1 MTNRRPTLCV
11 VAGPNGSGKTTTT
24 IQLLNNEW
32 AADSLYINPDNIAQE
47 MFGDWNSPEAVLKAA
62 EKATQMRYECLE
74 QGRDFVF
81 ETVFSSPE
89 KLEFLKKAKEA
100 GFFIRF
106 FYVCTS
112 DPSINVARI
121 TQRYL
126 NGGHE
131 VPISKVISRYYKSL
145 LNAEEAIAFVDRA
158 YVYDNSIDDQLPRLL
173 YRTIDG
179 ELFKRYTTLYRR
191 NSKLGTNDDLTPR
204 RVNSFRATKKRKP
217 RLTTSV
223 SWFYLLEQIKVP

>member
-1 MTNRRPTLCV
+1 MTDRRPTLCV

-24 IQLLNNEW
+24 IQLLTNEW

-89 KLEFLKKAKEA
+89 KLEFLKKAKET

-145 LNAEEAIAFVDRA
+145 LNAEEAITFVDRA

-179 ELFKRYTTLYRR
+179 ELFKRYTEEIPNWAQT
-191 NSKLGTNDDLTPR
+191 
-204 RVNSFRATKKRKP
+204 
-217 RLTTSV
+217 
-223 SWFYLLEQIKVP
+223 II

>member
-62 EKATQMRYECLE
+62 ERATQMRYECLK

-179 ELFKRYTTLYRR
+179 EFYKRYIEEIPNWAQT
-191 NSKLGTNDDLTPR
+191 
-204 RVNSFRATKKRKP
+204 
-217 RLTTSV
+217 
-223 SWFYLLEQIKVP
+223 II